1 MANWAWVFVA
11 NLKGPKGDTGAQGPG
26 NGYKGTLA
34 SNTDLNTLTAAS
46 DTGFYHMSSTGN
58 YVNSPTLAGGL
69 LEVKVTGLLA
79 GEQRMTRYQ
88 TGEVWQRVIQSWT
101 ATPKTWTDW
110 KREGAID
117 PTLIASGTNLD
128 DVRTPGDYLI
138 PNTTTALSLTGGW
151 PDALQPTRTTA
162 HLRVDATSGGIVW
175 QKLHVFG
182 GPGTYLER
190 ATGTI
195 GTTPFPFRD
204 WKDLNASSAVTP
216 GGTDPGA
223 DAALANMLRVADFTY
238 RRGGIWKTNGLPVV
252 SFRVDHGL
260 NNWND
265 KLRGPHESKG
275 IPYGLALNSRSWS
288 VAENDTVTPAM
299 VNAWVTAGLCEIW
312 NHGANGHTDQT
323 TEAGIVDTVV
333 NGLAELREQLPAAQ
347 IDGWIVPG
355 VGGTGF
361 NGFVNGSTP
370 EKFYT
375 TLVGRLILK
384 YHAVSTGAFPGTY
397 RRILDGHLRQGQS
410 HFGMESRTPAEII
423 AEIQLAQTNKRGL
436 QLMIHPSL
444 VDQPGYITTSQYV
457 EVLDY
462 VKAEVT
468 AGRLLAK
475 GMYDLLLAD
484 ARL

>member
-1 MANWAWVFVA
+1 V
-11 NLKGPKGDTGAQGPG
+11 
-26 NGYKGTLA
+26 
-34 SNTDLNTLTAAS
+34 
-46 DTGFYHMSSTGN
+46 
-58 YVNSPTLAGGL
+58 
-69 LEVKVTGLLA
+69 
-79 GEQRMTRYQ
+79 RQ
-88 TGEVWQRVIQSWT
+88 TS
-101 ATPKTWTDW
+101 
-110 KREGAID
+110 
-117 PTLIASGTNLD
+117 
-128 DVRTPGDYLI
+128 
-138 PNTTTALSLTGGW
+138 
-151 PDALQPTRTTA
+151 
-162 HLRVDATSGGIVW
+162 
-175 QKLHVFG
+175 
-182 GPGTYLER
+182 
-190 ATGTI
+190 TI
-195 GTTPFPFRD
+195 GTTPYPYNAWRD
-204 WKDLNASSAVTP
+204 IAAVAAPTNPVAS
-216 GGTDPGA
+216 DPGA

-260 NNWND
+260 NNWNN
-265 KLRGPHESKG
+265 KLRGPHEARG
-275 IPYGLALNSRSWS
+275 IPYGLALNSRSWT

-333 NGLAELREQLPAAQ
+333 NGLAELREQIPAAQ

-397 RRILDGHLRQGQS
+397 RRILDGQIRQGQS

-444 VDQPGYITTSQYV
+444 VDQPGYITTAQYV
-457 EVLDY
+457 EVLDF